1 MANEKKSL
9 VEEALIQMKN
19 LEQVVTENA
28 KGILSSTM
36 KEEIEELVKESIEED
51 MTYEEEMTEMESPEM
66 KEQEEGDEFSIDL
79 SDDEEEMEMPDMGM
93 DIEMDSEDM
102 MGDEDEIEPL
112 DLSNNEVSDE
122 ELMAVIMGMGDD
134 DVLSIKRDDDSVEA
148 DMMTKTDSMEFPLDG
163 EDDEM
168 EFSDMEGDEE
178 EFEFGDEEEMAEG
191 DYSEEEIVYEIEMEE
206 EMYGSFGNM
215 KRKDYKGDEYYDENN
230 RKVRDSDLYGI
241 SGDDFDTE
249 EFETFQQLYD
259 KYGDKQSWFNKRD
272 GEGMFNTYKEKT
284 GKPFKVKTKKSEM
297 EEEMD
302 EMIDESMTVK
312 PKGVGMGSG
321 PKKVSFKGENIHPGP
336 KGKSSEAKKFV
347 KGGEMKEG
355 EYGMNKGDKSKTH
368 KGDKDYTTKKGDTLK
383 RKAFEK
389 NEEEMKEASRTYG
402 NGSRNYPK
410 REGLP
415 KRKVEPNKA
424 LQEEVESL
432 RLKNDEYRKAL
443 NIFRE
448 KLNEVAVFNS
458 NLAYATRL
466 FTEHST
472 TKQEK
477 INIMRRFD
485 NVETIKESKNL
496 YTQIKE
502 ELSGKDSVVKES
514 IVENID
520 RTPTKG
526 STNLVESKTYENPQF
541 LRMKDL
547 MSKLK

>member
-51 MTYEEEMTEMESPEM
+51 MTYKEEKNEMYSSENAEGVHKMNMEEQIEDEEE
-66 KEQEEGDEFSIDL
+66 EEEEEFSFDL
-79 SDDEEEMEMPDMGM
+79 SDEDDDMEIPDMGM
-93 DIEMDSEDM
+93 DMGMDSEDM
-102 MGDEDEIEPL
+102 MGDDDEIEPL

-134 DVLSIKRDDDSVEA
+134 DVLSIKKDDNSIDA
-148 DMMTKTDSMEFPLDG
+148 DMMTKTNSMEFPLDG
-163 EDDEM
+163 EDEM
-168 EFSDMEGDEE
+168 EMDFSDDEGDE
-178 EFEFGDEEEMAEG
+178 FEDEEMTEG
-191 DYSEEEIVYEIEMEE
+191 NYNMDEEIVYEIEMEE
-206 EMYGSFGNM
+206 EYSEN
-215 KRKDYKGDEYYDENN
+215 DE
-230 RKVRDSDLYGI
+230 K
-241 SGDDFDTE
+241 
-249 EFETFQQLYD
+249 
-259 KYGDKQSWFNKRD
+259 
-272 GEGMFNTYKEKT
+272 
-284 GKPFKVKTKKSEM
+284 
-297 EEEMD
+297 
-302 EMIDESMTVK
+302 IDESMTVK

-336 KGKSSEAKKFV
+336 KGKSSSEAKKFV
-347 KGGEMKEG
+347 KGEFKEG
-355 EYGMNKGDKSKTH
+355 QGYDDKEDEKEGMKHSKLSSKDLKSMKSRRDDAHFETRKGET
-368 KGDKDYTTKKGDTLK
+368 
-383 RKAFEK
+383 
-389 NEEEMKEASRTYG
+389 KEAARTYG

-415 KRKVEPNKA
+415 KMKVEPNRA
-424 LQEEVESL
+424 LREEVESL
-432 RLKNDEYRKAL
+432 RAKNDEYRKAL

-496 YTQIKE
+496 YSQIKE
-502 ELSGKDSVVKES
+502 ELSGKDSLVKES

-520 RTPTKG
+520 RTPSKG
-526 STNLVESKTYENPQF
+526 STNLVENKTYENPQF